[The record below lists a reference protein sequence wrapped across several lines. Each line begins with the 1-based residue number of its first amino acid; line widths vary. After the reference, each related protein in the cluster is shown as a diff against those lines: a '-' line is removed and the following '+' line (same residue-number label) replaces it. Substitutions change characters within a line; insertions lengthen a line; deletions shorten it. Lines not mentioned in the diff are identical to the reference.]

1 MTLLEIITA
10 TGARV
15 SGGSDYLWNCFG
27 STSRYLDFVDVVGE
41 EYCSVIFDSKTHDVY
56 AVELTVPGQ
65 DQCFKWTNPKFESAY
80 IAECGVRS
88 IDPMQAWDDVKY
100 SAIDEVT
107 ALAYAKDIGEMYYD
121 DLPIPEAQV

>member
-27 STSRYLDFVDVVGE
+27 STSRYLDFVDVAGE
-41 EYCSVIFDSKTHDVY
+41 EYCSVIFDSKTHQVY

-65 DQCFKWTNPKFESAY
+65 DQCFKWTNPRFESAY
-80 IAECGVRS
+80 VAECTTRAV
-88 IDPMQAWDDVKY
+88 DPMQAWDDVKY
-100 SAIDEVT
+100 NAIDEVM
-107 ALAYAKDIGEMYYD
+107 ALSYTKDIGDMYYD
-121 DLPIPEAQV
+121 DLPIPEDQV